1 MSSPQYPDQRSND
14 GHTLR
19 MEQSDPQYGQAYGH
33 DANAY
38 QQQPGH
44 DPGAYQQQPGQPPYG
59 QPGQPYGEQYGQG
72 GYAQPGQPYGQPG
85 YDPNAHQQPG
95 QPGYDAGA
103 YQHDPGPYQQPG
115 YDPNAYQQQQPGYD
129 PNAYQQYAQP
139 GYGPAPY
146 QQPGQPYGPPPGYP
160 PPNEG
165 PRTHAIVALVI
176 GIVLALSCYVTP
188 GGIAAA
194 ILAGQAMQKAAYEP
208 LKAKKLLK
216 WAWTAIGINVG
227 LWVLFIV
234 TMLTLAA
241 TGVLE

>member
-1 MSSPQYPDQRSND
+1 MSSPQYPDQSPND
-14 GHTLR
+14 GQTRRL
-19 MEQSDPQYGQAYGH
+19 EQSDPQYGQAYGY

-38 QQQPGH
+38 QQQPG
-44 DPGAYQQQPGQPPYG
+44 QPHGQPPYG
-59 QPGQPYGEQYGQG
+59 QPGQPYGDQYGQG
-72 GYAQPGQPYGQPG
+72 GYAQPGQPYGPPG
-85 YDPNAHQQPG
+85 SDPNAHR

-103 YQHDPGPYQQPG
+103 YQQY
-115 YDPNAYQQQQPGYD
+115 AQPGYD

-146 QQPGQPYGPPPGYP
+146 QQPGPGYGPPPGYP
-160 PPNEG
+160 PPGEG

-194 ILAGQAMQKAAYEP
+194 ILAGQALQKAAYEP

-216 WAWTAIGINVG
+216 WAWTAVGINVG